1 MEEDPD
7 EEATAEAPDE
17 NEAGADEYYSPT
29 IVPEAE
35 APDEEATA
43 EAPDEDCRPGKKARR
58 DPYLRFDAAAA
69 GAGPKEEEAAA
80 GGDLAAQD
88 VAALCDVDFLRSEKR
103 AVTSRIAKHFCI
115 RTSKAMKSLC
125 HEPRFMAQRF
135 HHF

>member
-1 MEEDPD
+1 MEGPD
-7 EEATAEAPDE
+7 EEAPFLDLGDE
-17 NEAGADEYYSPT
+17 TWSDEYYSPT
-29 IVPEAE
+29 IASDAEPPE
-35 APDEEATA
+35 EEAAAA
-43 EAPDEDCRPGKKARR
+43 EEYETRPGKKACR
-58 DPYLRFDAAAA
+58 DPYLLYTAD
-69 GAGPKEEEAAA
+69 PEEEEAAA

-88 VAALCDVDFLRSEKR
+88 VAALYEVDFLRSEKR